1 MLPDESPDGT
11 LPERGGPF
19 PTTRWSLVLAVGGS
33 GVNSEDALESL
44 CRIYWPPVYSYAR
57 HRGYS
62 TEHAEDL
69 TQGFFAK
76 LLEKH
81 YLDRADRERGKFR
94 TFLLS
99 SFKNYMANEW
109 DRSQTEKRGGGQW
122 FVSLDFTDAER
133 WAKIEPADK
142 STPETVFV
150 QRWARTLVGQVLDRL
165 YDEAIRDGNTKRFD
179 CLKGFLAGSDQ
190 GVAYRVLAKELE
202 MTESAVKVA
211 VHRLRKRFGRLLRE
225 EVEGTVEDR
234 EAVGDEIRYLLEA
247 LGS

>member
-1 MLPDESPDGT
+1 M
-11 LPERGGPF
+11 
-19 PTTRWSLVLAVGGS
+19 
-33 GVNSEDALESL
+33 
-44 CRIYWPPVYSYAR
+44 R

-81 YLDRADRERGKFR
+81 
-94 TFLLS
+94 FLLS

-122 FVSLDFTDAER
+122 FVSLDFNDAER

-150 QRWARTLVGQVLDRL
+150 WPADKRTKQGL
-165 YDEAIRDGNTKRFD
+165 TPM
-179 CLKGFLAGSDQ
+179 AG
-190 GVAYRVLAKELE
+190 L
-202 MTESAVKVA
+202 
-211 VHRLRKRFGRLLRE
+211 
-225 EVEGTVEDR
+225 TVSSY
-234 EAVGDEIRYLLEA
+234 GRYLNLRA
-247 LGS
+247 AAGTRAIILFC